1 MNVIAKSPGDI
12 ILLTFPKKTQWGSAL
27 KKKKEKKKDQRVFP
41 ISMKCMSFEGLQGS
55 KSLPLPS
62 FPLPYPYSLYR
73 LNA

>member
-12 ILLTFPKKTQWGSAL
+12 ILLTFPKKTQWGSATGK
-27 KKKKEKKKDQRVFP
+27 KKKKEKDQRVFP

-55 KSLPLPS
+55 KSPLPS